1 MKRLSE
7 RKIVRGGFLAVF
19 AAVYFLYLYFAF
31 SAIPI
36 DSDWASLNLE
46 AADILSGNVLLR
58 GWNFTGATFLFTEL
72 PLYLPGAA
80 LFGVSTA
87 SVLLAI
93 ALGGTLIFF
102 AGFFLLRRGL
112 SGDSFWISFFFY
124 TALAGIPTLPLL
136 KTLRAH
142 VGVFI
147 LFFPLIALAER
158 LRREERI
165 SKRAAALYFA
175 LLALAAASDLFI
187 VTLFAVP
194 VLVFLGWMA
203 LGEGAPACRDGWLMG
218 LTAGAAAAGKLI
230 ERLYL
235 AAGNT
240 PLNSRVGLAKWA
252 GETAILEYARNFVFG
267 CMKLFGASAGET
279 AIFSPGSAA
288 VILKLCVFLIGAG
301 ILGWNLAR
309 FFRREW
315 TLDFFSAILS
325 LAIVCHGAW
334 VVAGGFSLNM
344 ENTLRYYA
352 FFPYAIAVLILRPA
366 FRSDFFSRKLRGAV
380 SFRTLAIAGCAL
392 IVALTFRLPSTRR
405 VIAPQDRLAT
415 FLYESGYTSG
425 YGDFWT
431 ASQTV
436 VSSRNRVA
444 LRALS
449 AEEGEGKT
457 IRPYLWFNRTDWY
470 DDPSA
475 NFIVVNLRQPS
486 MYMSAETVRNFFGP
500 PIREKRFDDYLILEY
515 PEGLNRRFPR

>member
-194 VLVFLGWMA
+194 VLVFLGW
-203 LGEGAPACRDGWLMG
+203 
-218 LTAGAAAAGKLI
+218 K
-230 ERLYL
+230 
-235 AAGNT
+235 
-240 PLNSRVGLAKWA
+240 
-252 GETAILEYARNFVFG
+252 
-267 CMKLFGASAGET
+267 
-279 AIFSPGSAA
+279 
-288 VILKLCVFLIGAG
+288 IG
-301 ILGWNLAR
+301 
-309 FFRREW
+309 
-315 TLDFFSAILS
+315 
-325 LAIVCHGAW
+325 
-334 VVAGGFSLNM
+334 
-344 ENTLRYYA
+344 
-352 FFPYAIAVLILRPA
+352 
-366 FRSDFFSRKLRGAV
+366 
-380 SFRTLAIAGCAL
+380 
-392 IVALTFRLPSTRR
+392 
-405 VIAPQDRLAT
+405 
-415 FLYESGYTSG
+415 
-425 YGDFWT
+425 
-431 ASQTV
+431 
-436 VSSRNRVA
+436 
-444 LRALS
+444 RAH
-449 AEEGEGKT
+449 
-457 IRPYLWFNRTDWY
+457 
-470 DDPSA
+470 
-475 NFIVVNLRQPS
+475 V
-486 MYMSAETVRNFFGP
+486 
-500 PIREKRFDDYLILEY
+500 
-515 PEGLNRRFPR
+515 